1 MKDPSS
7 SLTPLSG
14 GHPIPHTSLRVLWL
28 QVSGLASVQG
38 AISIT
43 WVIYSLYLPQLLAQ
57 VGLSAALATSFLI
70 AENFLGALLEPLMG
84 GLSDQAK
91 RWMGTRFPF
100 ISVGVI
106 LSSALFIALPAIV
119 IFGNPTDAARS
130 VLPVVAIAW
139 AVAMTVFRSPAVSL
153 LGQYATPA
161 ALPLAASLLT
171 LSGGLIAAVR
181 PFANKLVLGLGPAV
195 TFAIGSFVLLGA
207 TAVLRFVH
215 PPETPTPSVESS
227 ETSRLP
233 TPDSLLPTLGLIFV
247 TGGGVAWGSRFL
259 MQMLPKIIKNLSSAA
274 NAEGI
279 MFVIAITLAFMALP
293 AGMFAVKLGNQRAML
308 YGIGASIGL
317 MLLIPFIPNLV
328 IGVAV
333 MIAVVA
339 AFSLIVNGV
348 IPFVLSVVPP
358 ERSGLGIGMYFGGSA
373 AAAGLFG
380 LVFTQS
386 SLMAPITTALLGA
399 IAFFVA
405 GLCIAAS
412 TKANLQALS

>member
-1 MKDPSS
+1 M
-7 SLTPLSG
+7 
-14 GHPIPHTSLRVLWL
+14 
-28 QVSGLASVQG
+28 SGLASVQG

-171 LSGGLIAAVR
+171 LSGGLIAAFR

-207 TAVLRFVH
+207 
-215 PPETPTPSVESS
+215 
-227 ETSRLP
+227 
-233 TPDSLLPTLGLIFV
+233 
-247 TGGGVAWGSRFL
+247 
-259 MQMLPKIIKNLSSAA
+259 
-274 NAEGI
+274 
-279 MFVIAITLAFMALP
+279 
-293 AGMFAVKLGNQRAML
+293 
-308 YGIGASIGL
+308 
-317 MLLIPFIPNLV
+317 
-328 IGVAV
+328 
-333 MIAVVA
+333 

-358 ERSGLGIGMYFGGSA
+358 QRSGLGIGMYFGGSA

-386 SLMAPITTALLGA
+386 SLMAPITTAFLGA

-412 TKANLQALS
+412 TKVNLQALS